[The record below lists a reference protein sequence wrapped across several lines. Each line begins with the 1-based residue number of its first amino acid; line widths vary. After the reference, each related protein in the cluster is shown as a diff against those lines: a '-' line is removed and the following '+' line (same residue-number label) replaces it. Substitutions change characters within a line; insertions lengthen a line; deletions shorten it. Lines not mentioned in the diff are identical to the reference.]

1 MTYHDI
7 FGLEEKKD
15 KAPVELPGESVND
28 PFGIGTKEPD
38 KKEEE

>member
-15 KAPVELPGESVND
+15 VVPAELSEESVKD
-28 PFGIGTKEPD
+28 PFGIGTKEPE
-38 KKEEE
+38 KKEEK